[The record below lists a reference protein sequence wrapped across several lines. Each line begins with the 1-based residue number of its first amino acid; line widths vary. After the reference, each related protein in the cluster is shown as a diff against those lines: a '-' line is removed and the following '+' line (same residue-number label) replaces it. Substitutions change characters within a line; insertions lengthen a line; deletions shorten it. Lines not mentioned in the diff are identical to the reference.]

1 MEEISLL
8 LVEDEKDIRD
18 LLSHKLIEQGFM
30 VYSCDRGDMVMR
42 ALEKYQPDLLL
53 LDQLMPGK
61 MGIDVLREVRADERF
76 VDLPV
81 IMVTGLG
88 GEGEKL
94 EAFNSGADDYV
105 TKPFMS
111 RELAA
116 RVRAVLRRS
125 RSLSP
130 ASQHPNQLVNNN
142 LVVDF
147 SAHKVFVDESEVKL
161 TLTEFKLLSE
171 LLMQAGSVLS
181 RDQLRERV
189 LGRMSITDRTI
200 DVHMAALRK
209 KLGGRGDD
217 IQTVRGVGYRF
228 SGFGSDTH

>member
-1 MEEISLL
+1 MDEISVLI
-8 LVEDEKDIRD
+8 VEDELDIRE
-18 LLSHKLIEQGFM
+18 LLTQKLINQGFI
-30 VYSCDRGDMVMR
+30 VYSTDRGDSV
-42 ALEKYQPDLLL
+42 LETVRQYTPDIIL
-53 LDQLMPGK
+53 LDQIMPGK
-61 MGIDVLREVRADERF
+61 MGIDVLR
-76 VDLPV
+76 DLRNHSDFSSIPV

-111 RELAA
+111 KELAA
-116 RVRAVLRRS
+116 RIRAVIRRTKG
-125 RSLSP
+125 LGMD
-130 ASQHPNQLVNNN
+130 ATKPNQLVNSN

-147 SAHKVFVDESEVKL
+147 SAHKVYVDDEEVKL

-171 LLMQAGSVLS
+171 LLMQAGRVLS
-181 RDQLRERV
+181 RDQLREKV
-189 LGRMSITDRTI
+189 LGRLSITDRTI

-209 KLGGRGDD
+209 KLRNRGDD

-228 SGFGSDTH
+228 SGTNTVN

>member
-1 MEEISLL
+1 MEQITVL
-8 LVEDEKDIRD
+8 LVEDEQDIRE
-18 LLSHKLIEQGFM
+18 LLTQKLRSQGFL
-30 VYSCDRGDMVMR
+30 VHSIDRGDLVVKAME
-42 ALEKYQPDLLL
+42 AYKPDIVL
-53 LDQLMPGK
+53 LDQIMPGK
-61 MGIDVLREVRADERF
+61 MGIDVLRELRESEQFSSV
-76 VDLPV
+76 PV

-111 RELAA
+111 KELGA
-116 RVRAVLRRS
+116 RINAVMRRAKGSGAESAR
-125 RSLSP
+125 
-130 ASQHPNQLVNNN
+130 PNQLVNSN

-171 LLMQAGSVLS
+171 LLVQAGRVLS
-181 RDQLRERV
+181 RDQLREKV
-189 LGRMSITDRTI
+189 LGRLSITDRTI

-209 KLGGRGDD
+209 KLGGRGGD

-228 SGFGSDTH
+228 TRTLAAH

>member
-1 MEEISLL
+1 MDEISVLI
-8 LVEDEKDIRD
+8 VEDELDIRE
-18 LLSHKLIEQGFM
+18 LLTQKLINQGFI
-30 VYSCDRGDMVMR
+30 VYSTDRGDSV
-42 ALEKYQPDLLL
+42 LETVRQYNPDIIL
-53 LDQLMPGK
+53 LDQIMPGK
-61 MGIDVLREVRADERF
+61 MGIDVLRDLRNHADF
-76 VDLPV
+76 ASIPV

-111 RELAA
+111 KELAA
-116 RVRAVLRRS
+116 RIRAVMRRTKGIGVDS
-125 RSLSP
+125 TK
-130 ASQHPNQLVNNN
+130 PNQLVNSN

-147 SAHKVFVDESEVKL
+147 SAHKVFVDDEEVKL

-171 LLMQAGSVLS
+171 LLMQAGRVLS
-181 RDQLRERV
+181 RDQLREKV
-189 LGRMSITDRTI
+189 LGRLSITDRTI

-209 KLGGRGDD
+209 KLRNRGDD

-228 SGFGSDTH
+228 SGTNNIN